1 MVFHRNHE
9 NRCKTMKNNENQA
22 KSRKFKEN
30 HGLAAQKIMKIIFRT
45 EKNRSVAFLFCLE
58 KHDSVQ
64 IPGVRSDKTAQK
76 VRNVKLKN
84 EIFGHLL

>member
-9 NRCKTMKNNENQA
+9 NRCKTIENNENQA

-30 HGLAAQKIMKIIFRT
+30 HGLAAQKIMQKIFRT
-45 EKNRSVAFLFCLE
+45 EKSRSMIFLFLNDRHFLFC
-58 KHDSVQ
+58 HFRVRRVQ
-64 IPGVRSDKTAQK
+64 TPQK
-76 VRNVKLKN
+76 IRNVKLKI